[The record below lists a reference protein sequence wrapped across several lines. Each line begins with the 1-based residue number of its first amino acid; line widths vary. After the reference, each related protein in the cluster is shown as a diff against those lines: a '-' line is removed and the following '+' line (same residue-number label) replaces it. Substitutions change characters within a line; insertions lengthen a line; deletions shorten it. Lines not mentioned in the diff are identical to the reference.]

1 MDNDSSHEDSEEV
14 TLPSATYHLKVDP
27 NLPISVQFHTYT
39 SMSTNGGSGEALAHT
54 HHHWSN
60 NSSNTSTKRNA
71 QQSGGNLINDTS
83 VIRPAINRYNNSIA
97 NNANNAN
104 DMNAVNNNINS
115 NTGNNINNNNKN
127 KDHSSYSRHREM
139 HKTLEKNRRAHLRH
153 CFEILKEELPP
164 SEYNEKKTS
173 HINIISCAIRYI
185 QHLKRTECELEHE
198 TERLVRTKIR
208 FQNQIA
214 QLREDLRDLNNKSD
228 IEALLQM
235 VANDN
240 TKRGHS
246 LSPNILEYGAE
257 IDEQS
262 DGEVIIE
269 LENGEECYDDE
280 TTTTASGLSPLSTAL
295 LFLL

>member
-1 MDNDSSHEDSEEV
+1 MIV
-14 TLPSATYHLKVDP
+14 PSNTYHLKVDP

-39 SMSTNGGSGEALAHT
+39 STSGGLQSMAQT
-54 HHHWSN
+54 HNHLWNTSN
-60 NSSNTSTKRNA
+60 SSTKRNA
-71 QQSGGNLINDTS
+71 HQIGANLINNTS
-83 VIRPAINRYNNSIA
+83 IIRPAINRNNNNTNNNTNITNNSI
-97 NNANNAN
+97 
-104 DMNAVNNNINS
+104 VNNN
-115 NTGNNINNNNKN
+115 NNNNKN

-153 CFEILKEELPP
+153 CFEILKDELPP

-185 QHLKRTECELEHE
+185 QHLKRIECELEHE

-214 QLREDLRDLNNKSD
+214 QLKDDLRDLNNKSD
-228 IEALLQM
+228 IEALLQI
-235 VANDN
+235 VASD
-240 TKRGHS
+240 KRSHS
-246 LSPNILEYGAE
+246 LSPNILEFEAQ

-280 TTTTASGLSPLSTAL
+280 TTTTASGIH
-295 LFLL
+295 FDYNYIKNF